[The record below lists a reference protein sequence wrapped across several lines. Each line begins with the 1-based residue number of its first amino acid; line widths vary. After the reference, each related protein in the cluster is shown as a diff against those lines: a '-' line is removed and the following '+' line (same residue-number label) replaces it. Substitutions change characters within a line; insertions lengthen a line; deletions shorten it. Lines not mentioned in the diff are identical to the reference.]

1 MIKKEIKQ
9 DITNN
14 SVFLLQMKKEEIILP
29 KKNLF
34 DVNLKE
40 IWHYKDLLFLF
51 VKRDFVATYKQTVLG
66 PLWFIIQPIFT
77 TIIFTIIFGRLASIP
92 TDNLPPVLFY
102 MCGIC
107 CWNYFSES
115 LIKTSNTFTTNSNIF
130 GKVYFPRLII
140 PLSVVC
146 SNIIKLFIQGLI
158 FILFL
163 IYYYYNGAKV
173 NPNIAILIFPILL
186 FLMAGL
192 GLGFGI
198 LISSLSTKYRD
209 FQFLVAFGVQLFMY
223 ATPIVYPLSL
233 AKEKLGAYSWVA
245 FANPMSSI
253 IEAMKYSF
261 LGQGEFSFYHLG
273 YSFMFMI
280 LLLLIGLITFN
291 KVEQTFMDTV

>member
-1 MIKKEIKQ
+1 M
-9 DITNN
+9 TNFN
-14 SVFLLQMKKEEIILP
+14 LKEEIIVP

-40 IWHYKDLLFLF
+40 IWQYRDLLFLF

-77 TIIFTIIFGRLASIP
+77 TLIFTLIFGKLASIP

-102 MCGIC
+102 MCGIT

-115 LIKTSNTFTTNSNIF
+115 LTKTSNTFTSNANIF

-140 PLSVVC
+140 PLSVII
-146 SNIIKLFIQGLI
+146 SNLIKFVIQGFI
-158 FILFL
+158 FLLFL
-163 IYYYYNGAKV
+163 LYYYYQGATV
-173 NPNIAILIFPILL
+173 NPNLTILILPVLL
-186 FLMAGL
+186 CLMAGL

-198 LISSLSTKYRD
+198 LISSLTTKYRD
-209 FQFLVAFGVQLFMY
+209 FQFLVVFGVQLFMY
-223 ATPIVYPLSL
+223 ATPVVYPLSL
-233 AKEKLGAYSWVA
+233 AKEKLGVYSWIA

-253 IEAMKYSF
+253 IEAMKFSF
-261 LGQGEFSFYHLG
+261 LGQGEFSFYHLA
-273 YSFMFMI
+273 YSFVFMMI
-280 LLLLIGLITFN
+280 LLFVGVITFN

>member
-1 MIKKEIKQ
+1 M
-9 DITNN
+9 
-14 SVFLLQMKKEEIILP
+14 KEEIILP

-34 DVNLKE
+34 EVNLKE
-40 IWHYKDLLFLF
+40 IWRYRDLLYLF

-77 TIIFTIIFGRLASIP
+77 TLIFTIIFGKLASIP

-102 MCGIC
+102 MCGIT
-107 CWNYFSES
+107 CWSYFSES
-115 LIKTSNTFTTNSNIF
+115 LTKTSNTFTTNANIF

-140 PLSVVC
+140 PLSVII
-146 SNIIKLFIQGLI
+146 SNIIKFIIQGLI
-158 FILFL
+158 FVLFL
-163 IYYYYNGAKV
+163 AYYYYQGANV
-173 NPNIAILIFPILL
+173 NPNLVILILPILL
-186 FLMAGL
+186 VLMAGL

-198 LISSLSTKYRD
+198 LISSLTTKYRD

-223 ATPIVYPLSL
+223 ATPVVYPLSL

-261 LGQGEFSFYHLG
+261 LGQGEFSFYHLT
-273 YSFMFMI
+273 YSFIFMVI
-280 LLLLIGLITFN
+280 LLVIGVITFN

>member
-1 MIKKEIKQ
+1 
-9 DITNN
+9 
-14 SVFLLQMKKEEIILP
+14 LKEEIIVP

-40 IWHYKDLLFLF
+40 IWQYRDLLFLF

-77 TIIFTIIFGRLASIP
+77 TLIFTLIFGKLASIP

-102 MCGIC
+102 MCGIT

-115 LIKTSNTFTTNSNIF
+115 LTKTSNTFTSNANIF

-140 PLSVVC
+140 PLSVII
-146 SNIIKLFIQGLI
+146 SNLIKFVIQGFI
-158 FILFL
+158 FLLFL
-163 IYYYYNGAKV
+163 LYYYYQGATV
-173 NPNIAILIFPILL
+173 NPNLTILILPVLL
-186 FLMAGL
+186 CLMAGL

-198 LISSLSTKYRD
+198 LISSLTTKYRD
-209 FQFLVAFGVQLFMY
+209 FQFLVVFGVQLFMY
-223 ATPIVYPLSL
+223 ATPVVYPLSL
-233 AKEKLGAYSWVA
+233 AKEKLGVYSWVA

-253 IEAMKYSF
+253 IEAMKFSF
-261 LGQGEFSFYHLG
+261 LGQGEFSFYHLA
-273 YSFMFMI
+273 YSFIFMI
-280 LLLLIGLITFN
+280 ILLFIGIITFN

>member
-1 MIKKEIKQ
+1 
-9 DITNN
+9 
-14 SVFLLQMKKEEIILP
+14 MKKEDIILP

-40 IWHYKDLLFLF
+40 IWQYKDLLFLF

-77 TIIFTIIFGRLASIP
+77 TLIFTIIFGKLASIP

-102 MCGIC
+102 MCGIT

-115 LIKTSNTFTTNSNIF
+115 LTKTSNTFTTNANIF

-140 PLSVVC
+140 PLSVII
-146 SNIIKLFIQGLI
+146 SNIIKFIIQGLI
-158 FILFL
+158 FVLFL
-163 IYYYYNGAKV
+163 TYYYYQGAKV
-173 NPNIAILIFPILL
+173 NPNFAILILPILL
-186 FLMAGL
+186 VLMAGL

-198 LISSLSTKYRD
+198 LISSLTTKYRD

-223 ATPIVYPLSL
+223 ATPVVYPLSL

-261 LGQGEFSFYHLG
+261 LGQGEFSFYHLT
-273 YSFMFMI
+273 YSFIFMVI
-280 LLLLIGLITFN
+280 LLVMGVITFN

>member
-1 MIKKEIKQ
+1 M
-9 DITNN
+9 
-14 SVFLLQMKKEEIILP
+14 
-29 KKNLF
+29 
-34 DVNLKE
+34 
-40 IWHYKDLLFLF
+40 F